1 MRPAAASKAA
11 VPEARAPAPES
22 RQRRLRGYAL
32 IVCAAVLWASQGV
45 FYKQLIEVYDLPPA
59 TIVFFRTALT
69 SALLFAYV
77 LTASWRRRQPVG
89 VPWRDLAGFALYG
102 LVGVAAFF
110 MLYIHAVD
118 AAGVSVAAVL
128 MYTAP
133 AWVVGISVLFL
144 GERLTRRKAAA
155 LALAVGGAAL
165 VSGVYQVESLRLNAA
180 GVLFGLGAGLGY
192 GLYTVFNK
200 VALRRHPPWTV
211 LAYALGFGTLFLLP
225 FQSGAALGRALADPG
240 ALLWLLGVTIL
251 TTLLGNLTFVTGL
264 RDVPASNAS
273 IVSTVEPVGAMAFGW
288 LLFSERLD
296 WPQALGGA
304 LIIGAVIV
312 LARRSAPAAEADAA
326 D

>member
-155 LALAVGGAAL
+155 LALAIGGAAL
-165 VSGVYQVESLRLNAA
+165 VSGVYQVESLHLNAA

-200 VALRRHPPWTV
+200 VALRRYPPWTV
-211 LAYALGFGTLFLLP
+211 LAYALGFGTLFPVAFPVGRGAGARACRPRRAPVAVGRHHPHDAARQPDLCHRIARCAGEQREHRVYRGAGRRDGLRM
-225 FQSGAALGRALADPG
+225 AALQRAPGLAAGAWRRAHHRRGDRPG
-240 ALLWLLGVTIL
+240 A
-251 TTLLGNLTFVTGL
+251 
-264 RDVPASNAS
+264 
-273 IVSTVEPVGAMAFGW
+273 E
-288 LLFSERLD
+288 
-296 WPQALGGA
+296 
-304 LIIGAVIV
+304 IGPCG
-312 LARRSAPAAEADAA
+312 RS
-326 D
+326 